1 MGAGQEQL
9 EDIMRQPAE
18 ILFRHELEA
27 LRKEDTGK
35 IPAGWQM
42 SPQSVLKFIVGG
54 KAGKTEITPKY
65 IGNQRLI
72 EMAVATLVTDRALL
86 LIGEPGTAKSWLS
99 ENLAAAIYGN
109 SGLVVQ
115 GTAGTS
121 EEHVRYS
128 WNYAMLLAQ
137 GPTPKR
143 WCRARSCGRWKR
155 AGSPGSKRF
164 PAAPRR
170 YRMPSSPFCPKR
182 RYQCLNSEKK

>member
-1 MGAGQEQL
+1 MAKRTRAITRYHGA
-9 EDIMRQPAE
+9 AE
-18 ILFRHELEA
+18 LLFRHELEA
-27 LRKEDTGK
+27 LRKEDSGN

-54 KAGKTEITPKY
+54 KAGKTDITPKY
-65 IGNQRLI
+65 IGNKRLI

-128 WNYAMLLAQ
+128 WNYAMSLKARL
-137 GPTPKR
+137 PKR
-143 WCRARSCGRWKR
+143 WCRVRSCGRWKR
-155 AGSPGSKRF
+155 EG
-164 PAAPRR
+164 
-170 YRMPSSPFCPKR
+170 
-182 RYQCLNSEKK
+182 